1 MLLSIGSNQPMVN
14 KGFGGPDEWMM
25 VTVWPPPRMITII
38 HLVPGSTKPEVYMVQ
53 TLLGKPVPFSSLLDS
68 KSGVTNFILRQIKLG

>member
-1 MLLSIGSNQPMVN
+1 
-14 KGFGGPDEWMM
+14 
-25 VTVWPPPRMITII
+25 MITII

-53 TLLGKPVPFSSLLDS
+53 TLLGKPVPLSFPLDS